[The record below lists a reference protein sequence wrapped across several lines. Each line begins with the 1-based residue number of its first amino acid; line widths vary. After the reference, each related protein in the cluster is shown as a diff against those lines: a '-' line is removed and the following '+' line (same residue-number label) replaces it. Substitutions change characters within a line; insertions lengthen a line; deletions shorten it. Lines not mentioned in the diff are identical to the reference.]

1 MTNDPLYSEILWS
14 LPDDQMFTIQHR
26 EGDGAKWV
34 STNEFN
40 TKQKMKER
48 LSTMPD
54 YKDCRVVRV
63 SKYPPHSVVEVVYFR
78 EGQK

>member
-1 MTNDPLYSEILWS
+1 MSDDFYSEILWN
-14 LPDDQMFTIQHR
+14 LPDDCMFTIQHR
-26 EGDGAKWV
+26 EMGTNTWY

-54 YKDCRVVRV
+54 HKDCRVVRV
-63 SKYPPHSVVEVVYFR
+63 SKYPPHSVVEVVVYR
-78 EGQK
+78 EGQR

>member
-1 MTNDPLYSEILWS
+1 MTNDPFFSEILWS
-14 LPDDQMFTIQHR
+14 LPDDQMFTIEYR
-26 EGDGAKWV
+26 ENGGRWI

-63 SKYPPHSVVEVVYFR
+63 SKYPPHSVVEVIFYR